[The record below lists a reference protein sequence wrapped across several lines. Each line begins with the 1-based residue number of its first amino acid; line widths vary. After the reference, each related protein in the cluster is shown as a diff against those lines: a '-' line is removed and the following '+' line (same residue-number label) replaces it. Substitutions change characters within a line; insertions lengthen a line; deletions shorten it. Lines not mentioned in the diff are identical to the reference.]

1 MATEEHRSDVDRATE
16 LIEGGADLAGAS
28 IGAAVGLIGGPELV
42 VGGAAAGIVAS
53 RMFRRMGSEL
63 QQRLLGPRQRVRV
76 GATLAVAAQMI
87 STRLE
92 AGEAPRSDDFFE
104 ASSAGRSAA
113 EEVLEGVL
121 QAAGEAFEE
130 RKVPFL
136 GRLYANVAF
145 DPSVGRPQANFFIAV
160 AERLTF
166 RQVVLMAVIS
176 RRDAEP
182 LAISAAKEAP
192 PRQVHFGEK
201 LGLEADD
208 LERRG
213 LIAQGLPGSTPR
225 SGARAF
231 VEAGSR
237 PVLDLALT
245 GPGEQL
251 HDLMGL
257 SDVSDEE
264 RREVLLDLLR
274 TPTGG

>member
-1 MATEEHRSDVDRATE
+1 
-16 LIEGGADLAGAS
+16 
-28 IGAAVGLIGGPELV
+28 
-42 VGGAAAGIVAS
+42 
-53 RMFRRMGSEL
+53 
-63 QQRLLGPRQRVRV
+63 
-76 GATLAVAAQMI
+76 LAVAAETI
-87 STRLE
+87 ATRLE
-92 AGEAPRSDDFFE
+92 AGDAPRADDFFDTNP
-104 ASSAGRSAA
+104 AGRPAA

-136 GRLYANVAF
+136 GKLYASVAF
-145 DPSVGRPQANFFIAV
+145 DVSVGRPQANFFIAV

-166 RQVVLMAVIS
+166 RQLVLMAVIS

-182 LAISAAKEAP
+182 LTTYAAKEAP

-213 LIAQGLPGSTPR
+213 LIGHGPPGGPPK

-237 PVLDLALT
+237 PVSDLALT

-251 HDLMGL
+251 HELMGL
-257 SDVSDEE
+257 GDISEE
-264 RREVLLDLLR
+264 ARREVLLDLSR
-274 TPTGG
+274 IAPAS